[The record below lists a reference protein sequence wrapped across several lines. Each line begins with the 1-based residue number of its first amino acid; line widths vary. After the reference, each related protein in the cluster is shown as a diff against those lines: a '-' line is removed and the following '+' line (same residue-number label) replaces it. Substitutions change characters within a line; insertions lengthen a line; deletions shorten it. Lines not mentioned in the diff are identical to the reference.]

1 VDGTDMTQGDKRPE
15 PFRKGQ
21 RLTAAGLNELT
32 TAIES
37 VMGRMLGQ
45 SVGQPLD
52 ISGKLDG
59 DLAPASDFGTGPAT
73 ATMSVWDK
81 DTNGNMVDTGRNET
95 IVNRFLR
102 ISVPTGTIVE
112 AKWLNGEWRLAAADC
127 A

>member
-1 VDGTDMTQGDKRPE
+1 MTQGDKHPE
-15 PFRKGQ
+15 KFTKGQ
-21 RLTAAGLNELT
+21 RLTAAGLNDLT
-32 TAIES
+32 IAIES
-37 VMGRMLGQ
+37 VMARMMGQ
-45 SVGQPLD
+45 QVGQPMD

-59 DLAPASDFGTGPAT
+59 DLAPASDFGTAPAT

-95 IVNRFLR
+95 VVNRFLR

>member
-1 VDGTDMTQGDKRPE
+1 MTQGDKRPE

-37 VMGRMLGQ
+37 VMSRMLGQ

>member
-1 VDGTDMTQGDKRPE
+1 MTQGDKRPE

-32 TAIES
+32 IAIES
-37 VMGRMLGQ
+37 VMARMMGQ
-45 SVGQPLD
+45 QVGQPLD

-59 DLAPASDFGTGPAT
+59 DLAAATDFGTAPAT

-95 IVNRFLR
+95 VVNRFLR

>member
-1 VDGTDMTQGDKRPE
+1 MTQGDKHPE
-15 PFRKGQ
+15 KFAKGQ
-21 RLTAAGLNELT
+21 RLTAAGLNGLT
-32 TAIES
+32 EAIQS
-37 VMGRMLGQ
+37 VMSRMIGQ
-45 SVGQPLD
+45 QVGQPMD

-95 IVNRFLR
+95 VVNRFLR
-102 ISVPTGTIVE
+102 ISLPATTIVQ
-112 AKWLNGEWRLAAADC
+112 ARWLNGEWRVYAADC

>member
-1 VDGTDMTQGDKRPE
+1 MTQGDKRPE

>member
-1 VDGTDMTQGDKRPE
+1 MTQAETRPE
-15 PFRKGQ
+15 PFRQGQ
-21 RLTAAGLNELT
+21 RLPAAGLNELT

-59 DLAPASDFGTGPAT
+59 DLAPASDFGTAPAT

-81 DTNGNMVDTGRNET
+81 DTNGNMVDTG
-95 IVNRFLR
+95 
-102 ISVPTGTIVE
+102 
-112 AKWLNGEWRLAAADC
+112 
-127 A
+127 

>member
-1 VDGTDMTQGDKRPE
+1 MTQGDKHPE

-37 VMGRMLGQ
+37 VMARMIGQ
-45 SVGQPLD
+45 QVGQPLD

-59 DLAPASDFGTGPAT
+59 DLAAATDFSTTPAT

-95 IVNRFLR
+95 VVNRFLR